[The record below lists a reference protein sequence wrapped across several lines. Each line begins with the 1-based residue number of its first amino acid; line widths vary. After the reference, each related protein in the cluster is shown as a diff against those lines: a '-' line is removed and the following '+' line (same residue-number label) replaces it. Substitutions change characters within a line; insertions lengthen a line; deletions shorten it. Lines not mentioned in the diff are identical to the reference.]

1 LTEALANIRRL
12 RALAARLVAGELG
25 DDGRWLGLALR
36 LYAETAGAV
45 TIEGALG
52 LRPGPGQ
59 ESWATIERRARRD
72 EAIRAL
78 AREHFARPSLAATA
92 CDVAAAIRD
101 YARRCWSRDRGLDRV
116 PASYLGKPEEH
127 LFAAFKVG
135 LRVPESAKQIH
146 SILIG
151 EDEAATEMKGGIFI
165 SETPADDHLETA
177 ERELR

>member
-45 TIEGALG
+45 TIEGALA
-52 LRPGPGQ
+52 LKPGPG
-59 ESWATIERRARRD
+59 EEHWSTIERRARRD

-78 AREHFARPSLAATA
+78 AKEHFQRPSMPATA
-92 CDVAAAIRD
+92 QDVARAIRN
-101 YARRCWSRDRGLDRV
+101 YSMRCWPRDRDLSRV

-127 LFAAFKVG
+127 LFAAFRAG
-135 LRVPESAKQIH
+135 PRVPESTKQIH
-146 SILIG
+146 AILLG
-151 EDEAATEMKGGIFI
+151 DDEPSLEMKPRVFI
-165 SETPADDHLETA
+165 SKTLADDRLETEA
-177 ERELR
+177 R